1 MVTSSMSRSR
11 YCIAVPEDLD
21 KNLATPV
28 TVLGIPMVLWYDR
41 NVGKWTC
48 FLDQCPHRLAPL
60 SEVGL
65 QLLGRNLELGNLI

>member
-1 MVTSSMSRSR
+1 MSMSYSR

-41 NVGKWTC
+41 NQDKWTC

-60 SEVGL
+60 SEVGCTVL
-65 QLLGRNLELGNLI
+65 AGTSNLET